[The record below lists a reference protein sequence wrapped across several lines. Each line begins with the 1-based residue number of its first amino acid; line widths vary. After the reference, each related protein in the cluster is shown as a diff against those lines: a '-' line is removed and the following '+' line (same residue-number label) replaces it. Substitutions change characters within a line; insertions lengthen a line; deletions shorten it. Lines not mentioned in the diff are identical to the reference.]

1 MEHKAIAQ
9 QQVGVAAANI
19 RAETRWLPS
28 VCRAAP
34 WRQLVTR
41 TGADLS
47 GDSETRDN
55 ETHFAPHSSGGA
67 VICGRHA
74 GQKQAEVE
82 FILQIFI

>member
-19 RAETRWLPS
+19 RAETNHQHQCVGRPRDGNWL
-28 VCRAAP
+28 
-34 WRQLVTR
+34 TH

-47 GDSETRDN
+47 GDSETRGN
-55 ETHFAPHSSGGA
+55 ETHFAPHSPGGA
-67 VICGRHA
+67 VICGRHS

-82 FILQIFI
+82 FIFQIFI